1 MYKLEYYNG
10 KTHLETFYNLLVGC
24 VKVTNIPIV
33 KWKIK
38 QLKAKGYVGTFK
50 YKKTNII

>member
-10 KTHLETFYNLLVGC
+10 KTHLETFYNLP
-24 VKVTNIPIV
+24 NIPIV